1 MKILAIGAHPDD
13 IEIFMLGLLLICLQ
27 RGDEISL
34 IVATDGSAGSVSINK
49 GLSQIR
55 KNETIRALQ
64 DVGLP
69 DMLGFPDG
77 MLTSSKDAH
86 DVINKK
92 IKILKPDLIIT
103 HAPEDY
109 HPDHRILSHYVTQ
122 SAGFKS
128 PVIFCDTLMGV
139 NFNPNFYIDI
149 SKVFQKKANA
159 IMFHKSQAPEKFLE
173 ATTLMN
179 RFRSAQCNSPKNNF
193 AEAYRYD
200 ASFPFADIRG
210 LLPCSPKI
218 NHFYKNKETS
228 FI

>member
-13 IEIFMLGLLLICLQ
+13 IEIFMFGLLSICVN

-49 GLSQIR
+49 NLVQIR
-55 KNETIRALQ
+55 KNETTKALQ
-64 DVGLP
+64 DIGIP
-69 DMLGFPDG
+69 DMLGFHDG
-77 MLTSSKDAH
+77 MLTSTKNAQAI
-86 DVINKK
+86 INNK
-92 IKILKPDLIIT
+92 INFFNPDLIIT
-103 HAPEDY
+103 HDPEDY
-109 HPDHRILSHYVTQ
+109 HPDHRMLSHYVTQ

-149 SKVFQKKANA
+149 SEFFQKKADA
-159 IMFHKSQAPEKFLE
+159 IMCHKSQTPQKFLE

-179 RFRSAQCNSPKNNF
+179 RFRSAQCNAPKNNF
-193 AEAYRYD
+193 AEAYRHE
-200 ASFPFADIRG
+200 ASFPFSDIRS
-210 LLPCSPKI
+210 LLPGSPKMR
-218 NHFYKNKETS
+218 NFYKNSKDS